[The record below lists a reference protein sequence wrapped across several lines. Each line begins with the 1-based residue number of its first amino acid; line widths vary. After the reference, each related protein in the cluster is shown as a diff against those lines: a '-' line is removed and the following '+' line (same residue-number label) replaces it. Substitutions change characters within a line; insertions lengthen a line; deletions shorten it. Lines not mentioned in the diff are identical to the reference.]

1 MLDTGIYLVRITKNT
16 HAEIKEI
23 HHDNK
28 KLFCNQW
35 IYVVDYDAKLK
46 LSREVLHTEGVM
58 DSLKIIQYPGS
69 SVEIETLDRGNQW
82 RNVDILAYQN
92 TKTVVNGS
100 VMLKTD
106 SSANF
111 VDVNHKGGNGDSFIK
126 YNSAI
131 YDNNVSNFIGKVSV
145 DKKAVGTKSIMN
157 NKNLLVDQGAKA
169 VSKPILNINTKEI
182 ECTHGCT
189 TSKIPEEE
197 IYYLESLGID
207 TSSAKA
213 LIANGHVQL

>member
-1 MLDTGIYLVRITKNT
+1 ML
-16 HAEIKEI
+16 
-23 HHDNK
+23 
-28 KLFCNQW
+28 
-35 IYVVDYDAKLK
+35 
-46 LSREVLHTEGVM
+46 
-58 DSLKIIQYPGS
+58 
-69 SVEIETLDRGNQW
+69 
-82 RNVDILAYQN
+82 
-92 TKTVVNGS
+92 
-100 VMLKTD
+100 LKTN

-111 VDVNHKGGNGDSFIK
+111 VDVHHKGGNGDSFIK

-157 NKNLLVDQGAKA
+157 NKNLLVDNGAKA

-207 TSSAKA
+207 TVSYTHLTLPTKA
-213 LIANGHVQL
+213 